1 MVILLVEDD
10 VYVQYFIW
18 KLLKADGFSVLTA
31 GDGLAALEASRN
43 YPGAIDL
50 LLSDVGMPRMGGLE
64 LCKTIAAE
72 RPGIKVLM
80 MSGEASC
87 KEQASVNGLQFLQKP
102 FTLTA
107 LRDSIEALLGPIP
120 QCSDGD

>member
-1 MVILLVEDD
+1 
-10 VYVQYFIW
+10 
-18 KLLKADGFSVLTA
+18 
-31 GDGLAALEASRN
+31 
-43 YPGAIDL
+43 
-50 LLSDVGMPRMGGLE
+50 MGGLE

-87 KEQASVNGLQFLQKP
+87 KEQVSVSGLQFLQKP

-107 LRDSIEALLGPIP
+107 LRESIEALLGPIP

>member
-1 MVILLVEDD
+1 MMILLVEDD
-10 VYVQYFIW
+10 MGVQFFVQ
-18 KLLKADGFSVLTA
+18 KLLRADGFSVLTA
-31 GDGLAALEASRN
+31 GDGIAALEVSRKH
-43 YPGAIDL
+43 PGAIDL
-50 LLSDVGMPRMGGLE
+50 VLSDVGMPRMGGLE

-80 MSGEASC
+80 MSGDASC
-87 KEQASVNGLQFLQKP
+87 KEQVSVSGLQFLQKP